1 MKVIDRIEI
10 EYVVPETQGERD
22 EIAAIIR
29 DFEGDKNRPIDISRF
44 RRVGKNTHALKKG
57 YWRQTHEASRQK

>member
-10 EYVVPETQGERD
+10 EYVVPETQVERD

-29 DFEGDKNRPIDISRF
+29 DFEDEKNRPIDLTRF
-44 RRVGKNTHALKKG
+44 RRVGGNSHVSKKG
-57 YWRQTHEASRQK
+57 YWRQTHSASR

>member
-10 EYVVPETQGERD
+10 EYVVPETQGEQD

-29 DFEGDKNRPIDISRF
+29 DFEDDKNRPIDIKRF
-44 RRVGKNTHALKKG
+44 KRVGANSHVSKKG
-57 YWRQTHEASRQK
+57 YWRQTHPASR